1 VSNSGDA
8 QPKIQVNNLTKIYYA
23 QHGQIAALDQVALT
37 VAAGEFVTIIGPSG
51 CGKSTLAR
59 ILAGLEDAS
68 GGEIVVQMA
77 GNGKQPLTAMVFQDY
92 ALFPWRT
99 VQGNVTFGLE
109 RRGIPARQR
118 QATADEVLALMGL
131 TDFARYYPHQ
141 LSGGMKQRVALA
153 RALAANA
160 EVLLMDEPFAALDAQ
175 TRTLL
180 QEELLRLW
188 AREQKTVVYITHA
201 IEEAVL
207 LGDRVV
213 VLTARPGRVKAIY
226 PIPLPRPRHLGMR
239 SLPAFT
245 AIAEQIWADLVAET
259 RPAQTEQP
267 VYVR

>member
-1 VSNSGDA
+1 MGA
-8 QPKIQVNNLTKIYYA
+8 PAKILIRDLTKTYHT
-23 QHGQIAALDQVALT
+23 QHGPVMALGGVSLSVAE
-37 VAAGEFVTIIGPSG
+37 GEFLAVIGPSG

-59 ILAGLEDAS
+59 ILADLETAS
-68 GGEIVVQMA
+68 CGEIVVQRS
-77 GNGKQPLTAMVFQDY
+77 GNGVRPLTAMVFQDY

-109 RRGIPARQR
+109 RRGAPGSAR
-118 QATADEVLALMGL
+118 AAAAAKYLALMGL
-131 TDFARYYPHQ
+131 TGFARHYPHQ

-153 RALAANA
+153 RALAVNA

-180 QEELLRLW
+180 QEELLRVW
-188 AREQKTVVYITHA
+188 AHEQKTVLYITHA

-226 PIPLPRPRHLGMR
+226 PVTLPRPRHLGMR

-245 AIAEQIWADLVAET
+245 AIAEQIWADLVAESGSA
-259 RPAQTEQP
+259 RTEQP
-267 VYVR
+267 AYVR

>member
-1 VSNSGDA
+1 
-8 QPKIQVNNLTKIYYA
+8 VNDLTKTYYA
-23 QHGQIAALDQVALT
+23 QHGQVEALDRVSLT

-59 ILAGLEDAS
+59 ILAGLEEAS
-68 GGEIVVQMA
+68 SGEIVMQTS
-77 GNGKQPLTAMVFQDY
+77 GNGTQPLTAMVFQDY

-99 VQGNVTFGLE
+99 VQANVTFGLE
-109 RRGIPARQR
+109 RRGMPAQQR
-118 QATADEVLALMGL
+118 KATADKYLALTGL
-131 TDFARYYPHQ
+131 ADFARYYPHQ

-153 RALAANA
+153 RALAVNA

-188 AREQKTVVYITHA
+188 AHEQKTVIYITHA

-207 LGDRVV
+207 LSDRVI

-226 PIPLPRPRHLGMR
+226 PIDLPRPRQLGMR

-245 AIAEQIWADLVAET
+245 AAAERIWADLVE
-259 RPAQTEQP
+259 EIQP
-267 VYVR
+267 SRMNGVDHAR

>member
-1 VSNSGDA
+1 V
-8 QPKIQVNNLTKIYYA
+8 QPKIQVNNLTKIYYS
-23 QHGQIAALDQVALT
+23 QHGQVAALDQVALT

-68 GGEIVVQMA
+68 GGELVVQA
-77 GNGKQPLTAMVFQDY
+77 SGNGTQPLTAMVFQEY

-99 VQGNVTFGLE
+99 VESNVTFGLE
-109 RRGIPARQR
+109 RRGIPAPQR
-118 QATADEVLALMGL
+118 QATADKYLALMGL
-131 TDFARYYPHQ
+131 ADFARYYPHQ
-141 LSGGMKQRVALA
+141 LSGGMKQRVALG

-188 AREQKTVVYITHA
+188 AHEQKTVIYITHA

-207 LGDRVV
+207 LSDRVI

-226 PIPLPRPRHLGMR
+226 PIDLPRPRQLGMR

-245 AIAEQIWADLVAET
+245 AAAERLWADLVE
-259 RPAQTEQP
+259 EIQP
-267 VYVR
+267 SRMNGVDHAR

>member
-1 VSNSGDA
+1 MDA
-8 QPKIQVNNLTKIYYA
+8 PAKILIRDLTKTYHT
-23 QHGQIAALDQVALT
+23 QHGPVAALGGVSLSVAE
-37 VAAGEFVTIIGPSG
+37 GEFLAVIGPSG

-59 ILAGLEDAS
+59 ILADLETAS
-68 GGEIVVQMA
+68 RGEIVVQRS
-77 GNGKQPLTAMVFQDY
+77 GNGARPLTAMVFQDY

-109 RRGIPARQR
+109 RQGIPAQQR
-118 QATADEVLALMGL
+118 KATADKYLALMGL
-131 TDFARYYPHQ
+131 ADFARHYPHQ

-175 TRTLL
+175 TRTLM
-180 QEELLRLW
+180 QEELLRVW
-188 AREQKTVVYITHA
+188 AHEQKTVVYITHA

-226 PIPLPRPRHLGMR
+226 PIPLPRPRRLGMR
-239 SLPAFT
+239 SLPLFT
-245 AIAEQIWADLVAET
+245 GIAEQIWADLVAET
-259 RPAQTEQP
+259 GPGAQDGFGHA
-267 VYVR
+267 R

>member
-1 VSNSGDA
+1 MNSTETP
-8 QPKIQVNNLTKIYYA
+8 PKIQVNDLTKTYYA
-23 QHGQIAALDQVALT
+23 QHGQVEALDRVSLT

-59 ILAGLEDAS
+59 ILAGLEEAN
-68 GGEIVVQMA
+68 GGEIVLQTP
-77 GNGKQPLTAMVFQDY
+77 GNGTQPLTAMVFQDY

-109 RRGIPARQR
+109 RRGMPAQ
-118 QATADEVLALMGL
+118 QCKATADKYLALMGL
-131 TDFARYYPHQ
+131 TDFARYYPHH

-153 RALAANA
+153 RALAVNA

-188 AREQKTVVYITHA
+188 AHEQKTVVYITHA
-201 IEEAVL
+201 IDEAVL
-207 LGDRVV
+207 LGDRVI

-226 PIPLPRPRHLGMR
+226 PIDLPRPRHSRMR

-259 RPAQTEQP
+259 GPAKTERPA
-267 VYVR
+267 YVR

>member
-1 VSNSGDA
+1 MGA
-8 QPKIQVNNLTKIYYA
+8 PTKILIRDLTKTYHT
-23 QHGQIAALDQVALT
+23 QHGPVLALDGVSLAVAE
-37 VAAGEFVTIIGPSG
+37 GEILAVIGPSG

-59 ILAGLEDAS
+59 ILADLETAS
-68 GGEIVVQMA
+68 RGEIVVQRSGA
-77 GNGKQPLTAMVFQDY
+77 GVRPLTAMVFQDY

-99 VQGNVTFGLE
+99 VQANVTFGLE
-109 RRGIPARQR
+109 RRGAPRHVRA
-118 QATADEVLALMGL
+118 AMAAKYLALMGL
-131 TDFARYYPHQ
+131 TGFARHYPHQ

-153 RALAANA
+153 RALAVNA

-180 QEELLRLW
+180 QEELLRVW
-188 AREQKTVVYITHA
+188 AHEQKTVIYITHA

-226 PIPLPRPRHLGMR
+226 PVTLPRPRHLGMR

-259 RPAQTEQP
+259 EPAKTEQTA
-267 VYVR
+267 YVR